1 MHELVYRCLASDNF
15 NCHTRRGVNWHVVK
29 PLLDWPN
36 AMLHSACSHL
46 ASVDLSTKVV
56 DGMHKLEQTLCH
68 ELCHVASWVVDK
80 VRQRLALHTT
90 HWTLCHEVGHVE
102 FWMVV

>member
-1 MHELVYRCLASDNF
+1 MRDLVYRGLALNDYS
-15 NCHTRRGVNWHVVK
+15 TRGRLRVSK
-29 PLLDWPN
+29 ALLAWPN
-36 AMLHSACSHL
+36 TMLPSACSYL

-80 VRQRLALHTT
+80 V
-90 HWTLCHEVGHVE
+90 
-102 FWMVV
+102 

>member
-1 MHELVYRCLASDNF
+1 M
-15 NCHTRRGVNWHVVK
+15 GGGHVCK
-29 PLLDWPN
+29 ALLDWLDTV
-36 AMLHSACSHL
+36 LHSACSYL

-80 VRQRLALHTT
+80 VRQRLALATT
-90 HWTLCHEVGHVE
+90 HQILCHELGHVAS
-102 FWMVV
+102 WVVVQV

>member
-1 MHELVYRCLASDNF
+1 
-15 NCHTRRGVNWHVVK
+15 
-29 PLLDWPN
+29 
-36 AMLHSACSHL
+36 MLHSACSYL

-80 VRQRLALHTT
+80 VRQRLALATT
-90 HWTLCHEVGHVE
+90 HQTLCHELGYVV
-102 FWMVV
+102 FWVVVKV